1 MKKALGVF
9 LGLIGVLIVCCL
21 GIIFIPN
28 GLNIPNPFEAIS
40 NHAQSAAENVVES
53 AKNAAT
59 NAVID
64 ASGIKGRINDT
75 IDEYKTDII
84 NATGISE
91 DVADSIIEDIAVD
104 DWQAA
109 TLPDEAIETG
119 TIDGSVYGVDGT
131 VTTYDDPGYITVE
144 AYGQTVTLA
153 IPESAQ
159 EYLPLLSMLG

>member
-1 MKKALGVF
+1 MKKALGLF
-9 LGLIGVLIVCCL
+9 LGLIGILIVCCL
-21 GIIFIPN
+21 GIIFIPSDFE
-28 GLNIPNPFEAIS
+28 IPNPFDVIS
-40 NHAQSAAENVVES
+40 EHTQNAVDN

-64 ASGIKGRINDT
+64 ASGIKDRINET
-75 IDEYKTDII
+75 IDSHKHDIV
-84 NATGISE
+84 NAIGVSE
-91 DVADSIIEDIAVD
+91 EVVDSIIDDIAVD

-109 TLPDEAIETG
+109 TLPEEAYPTN
-119 TIDGSVYGVDGT
+119 TIDGSAYGIEGT

-159 EYLPLLSMLG
+159 NYLPYLAMVA